1 MTVGCIIFA
10 YDGDVLYG
18 PQAVLAA
25 KLVIKHLGIPVSLV
39 TDSQTLT
46 NIKEP
51 ALFENIFIQEIETT
65 NNTRVL
71 DGNVVVWK
79 NLNRS
84 SAYDISPYDRTLVI
98 DSDFLVLSD
107 RLKTYLDSDRDF
119 MICPNMKDLHPTRT
133 GSKVVLHP
141 ASIPTVWA
149 TNIIFNKTAE
159 VESIFKLVDYIRDNW
174 KYYGALYKFNTK
186 RFRNDYAF
194 AIACHTIGDGA
205 YTALPEPVWFN
216 DKDILVRVDS
226 KSFTFLTEDS
236 MLFKSSG
243 QDIHMMNKYDL
254 LENLDKIAELAHD

>member
-39 TDSQTLT
+39 TDSRTLGD
-46 NIKEP
+46 IKEP
-51 ALFENIFIQEIETT
+51 TLFEHVFIQEIGPTT
-65 NNTRVL
+65 NTRVL
-71 DGNVVVWK
+71 AGNVVVWK
-79 NLNRS
+79 NANRS

-133 GSKVVLHP
+133 GSRVVLNP
-141 ASIPTVWA
+141 ASVPMLWA

-159 VESIFKLVDYIRDNW
+159 VESIFKLVEHIKDNW
-174 KYYGALYKFNTK
+174 EYYGALYKFNTK

-194 AIACHTIGDGA
+194 SVACHAIGNDV
-205 YTALPEPVWFN
+205 YTALPEPIWFN
-216 DKDILVRVDS
+216 DKDMLVKIDTR
-226 KSFTFLTEDS
+226 SFTFLTEDG
-236 MLFKSSG
+236 MLLKSSG